1 MNSTYTLLASIAQQ
15 VGILFFMGIFL
26 GVTAYAVWPKN
37 REKFNSAAEIPL
49 KED

>member
-1 MNSTYTLLASIAQQ
+1 MTETYALLAGIAQQ
-15 VGILFFMGIFL
+15 FGVVFFMAIFL
-26 GVTAYAVWPKN
+26 GVVAYAIWPKN